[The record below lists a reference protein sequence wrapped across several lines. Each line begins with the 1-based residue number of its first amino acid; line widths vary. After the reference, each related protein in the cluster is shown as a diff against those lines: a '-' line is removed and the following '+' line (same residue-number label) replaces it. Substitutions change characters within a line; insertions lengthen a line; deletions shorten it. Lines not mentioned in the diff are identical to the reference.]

1 MALPREI
8 THRRETRVLP
18 HRQKNIPNA
27 HATEKMSGTSPTGTK
42 VTTECGVVKTA
53 RRQVVVA
60 AEARPRVAQTSVVAN
75 AQHPKSLTY
84 ATDAVNAIQAG
95 LTYAR
100 SSSKG
105 TLTLI

>member
-1 MALPREI
+1 MALLREI

-27 HATEKMSGTSPTGTK
+27 HATGKMSGTSPTGTK
-42 VTTECGVVKTA
+42 VTTECGVVKTD

-95 LTYAR
+95 LTYAG